1 MLFQTKIYNCCKKMR
16 KQIFYQKP
24 LFFIL
29 PPMDRCLAQ
38 LSISQHPMSP
48 CLAQLSISQHP
59 IMPPCLAQLSIS
71 QRQLFPFTL
80 RHNNNCHHLPPPPR
94 PRRHL
99 RHLLAQEAPS
109 KAPCPR
115 GFIRGTHILIMK
127 LFIHLPTHSFTHSLT
142 HSLTNSLIHSLIHS
156 VTRPLITYCHC

>member
-29 PPMDRCLAQ
+29 PPMARCLAQ

-48 CLAQLSISQHP
+48 CLAQLSISQH
-59 IMPPCLAQLSIS
+59 
-71 QRQLFPFTL
+71 QLFPLTL
-80 RHNNNCHHLPPPPR
+80 RHNHHCHHLPPRPR

-142 HSLTNSLIHSLIHS
+142 HPLI
-156 VTRPLITYCHC
+156 TRPLITYCHF